1 MSAVLDLPVTE
12 TADPLRLRLIAQ
24 CALRPED
31 IALIERVQA
40 ADSIDFGAAALR
52 LHLVTAED
60 LERARLALRRRAQP
74 ESKPQQGRRML
85 RPGPP
90 PAAAPPQPPRPETGL
105 ATLPARASEE
115 YAGLRTE
122 LLLRHDHHQGRS
134 ANVVAVLSPR
144 AGEGRSQVAAN
155 LARSFAR
162 AGQATLLVD
171 ADLRRPSQHL
181 RFNIKRDNGLV
192 EALSEGRA
200 PQIHAVDSAGMLFL
214 LPAGGP
220 TDSAVELLSSHTFE
234 ALLEDWMQRFAHIV
248 LDSPPATEFPDAMAL
263 GTLARRAL
271 LVNRAQHTSVSAC
284 REMMRRLE
292 ATRVELLGA
301 VVCHF

>member
-12 TADPLRLRLIAQ
+12 TPDPLRLRLIAQ
-24 CALRPED
+24 CGLRPED
-31 IALIERVQA
+31 ITLIERVQS
-40 ADSIDFGAAALR
+40 ADAVDFGTAALR
-52 LHLVTAED
+52 LKLVTAED
-60 LERARLALRRRAQP
+60 LERARQALRRRAQP
-74 ESKPQQGRRML
+74 EGKPQTRRVL
-85 RPGPP
+85 RPGPM
-90 PAAAPPQPPRPETGL
+90 PAAAPQPPRPETGL

-134 ANVVAVLSPR
+134 ANVVAVLSPQ

-162 AGQATLLVD
+162 AGQTTLLVD

-181 RFNIKRDNGLV
+181 RFNVKRDNGLM
-192 EALSEGRA
+192 EALSEGSA
-200 PQIHAVDSAGMLFL
+200 PQIHAVDNAGMLFL

-271 LVNRAQHTSVSAC
+271 LVNRAQHTSVTAC